1 MVVGGCCVGGNNEK
15 LNQLQF
21 DCDVIDDVTLMSHIS
36 SEIPLP
42 EVIGQWFFCRSDHV
56 VAPQSNLKIFLK
68 MAFFCAR
75 TKYGT
80 DHKNCKSRNK
90 TVHGRSVRGFL
101 SDDNRIKM
109 TINVRCEPPINNMLT
124 SLIIILSLADYCQ
137 CFLLLTEVIGG
148 TRLELFQSTN
158 FQKNIESGNFPGNLF
173 ESGKY
178 ILSGKLP

>member
-1 MVVGGCCVGGNNEK
+1 
-15 LNQLQF
+15 
-21 DCDVIDDVTLMSHIS
+21 
-36 SEIPLP
+36 
-42 EVIGQWFFCRSDHV
+42 
-56 VAPQSNLKIFLK
+56 

-148 TRLELFQSTN
+148 TRLELFQL
-158 FQKNIESGNFPGNLF
+158 ESIPRQILNLIISQEIYSGYFWGLSWKIFCWGNYPSCNLF
-173 ESGKY
+173 GQPSNISKCYATQCQVRDISNSKMSSSGHFPHCTFVT
-178 ILSGKLP
+178 LSHVTFS